1 MHLRCPAY
9 CLSCWFIFFPFF
21 FFFFIMT
28 EKYICPK
35 RSSVIYCEV
44 ICYHVVKCESS
55 ASCKLHFPELYKCLS
70 VSILYHRC
78 LFHTY
83 LHVSLCLFIGK
94 KWKHIGKMS
103 LFNVHVYF
111 WFCLQFIVTDQRD
124 LKVLWYGAAGES

>member
-1 MHLRCPAY
+1 MYANLFFRGKKKRYTCSSV
-9 CLSCWFIFFPFF
+9 CLMFIYTVFCFIIYAFTVSGLLSVMLIYFFLF

-70 VSILYHRC
+70 MSILYHRC

-94 KWKHIGKMS
+94 KMETHRK
-103 LFNVHVYF
+103 NVT
-111 WFCLQFIVTDQRD
+111 L
-124 LKVLWYGAAGES
+124 